1 MVCTPI
7 AEVREPSLKSW
18 VSSPT
23 IPSSP
28 PSSATTSL
36 ESVSH
41 LTTTKK
47 ITAHTF
53 KIPCRYKRLMQ
64 KEADTNQNILLRTV

>member
-36 ESVSH
+36 VSVTP
-41 LTTTKK
+41 LTTKK
-47 ITAHTF
+47 KQRINSRFGAVV
-53 KIPCRYKRLMQ
+53 
-64 KEADTNQNILLRTV
+64 TVDC